1 MLHKSMLGTLEAH
14 CYFRSLNH
22 ISVSI
27 HFLCRRVKGVFQCVS
42 RQTESERERERE
54 REELQCVFQECV
66 NEREL

>member
-54 REELQCVFQECV
+54 RGASVCVSRVCE
-66 NEREL
+66 